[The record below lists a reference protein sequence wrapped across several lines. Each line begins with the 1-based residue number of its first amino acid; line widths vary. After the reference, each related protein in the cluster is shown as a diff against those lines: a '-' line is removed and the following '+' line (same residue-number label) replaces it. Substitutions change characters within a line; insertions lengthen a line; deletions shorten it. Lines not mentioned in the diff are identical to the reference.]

1 MDQIEEQTPNC
12 DVPALWLEHKTALKN
27 YILKRVKDE
36 DLSNEILQE
45 VLLKVYKFCLSKSG
59 VKNVRSWLYQIAHN
73 TMIDHFR
80 RESKNAG
87 LKTEVELI
95 EEDENLAFKEALEYI
110 QPLLDF
116 LPEEYAAPLRM
127 ADLEGMKQA
136 DIAKKLDLS
145 LTATKSRIQRARNLL
160 KAEFITCCH
169 FETDAT
175 GGLVTFSIKE
185 SCTPLQQISNK
196 IKNSASF

>member
-1 MDQIEEQTPNC
+1 M
-12 DVPALWLEHKTALKN
+12 
-27 YILKRVKDE
+27 
-36 DLSNEILQE
+36 SNEILQE

-59 VKNVRSWLYQIAHN
+59 VNNVRSWLYQIAHN

-80 RESKNAG
+80 RESRKG
-87 LKTEVELI
+87 SFEKEVDVA
-95 EEDENLAFKEALEYI
+95 EEDGNHAFMEALDYI
-110 QPLLDF
+110 QPLLNF
-116 LPEEYAAPLRM
+116 LPAEYAVPLRM

-136 DIAKKLDLS
+136 DIAKKLNLS

-175 GGLVTFSIKE
+175 GGIISFSVKE
-185 SCTPLQQISNK
+185 SCTPLQPAREK
-196 IKNSASF
+196 K